1 MACVARLGK
10 RETGMSTSTMTVS
23 VSDNI
28 AKVEL
33 SRPGA
38 FNSMNRAFWGEI
50 REVFTRLNDDPE
62 VRVAVLSSTGKHF
75 TAGLDLKE
83 FAGIGAEAAGDLGRR
98 REAFRRMVINM
109 QESFNVIE
117 RARFPVLA
125 AVQGGCIGG
134 GVDLV
139 TACDM
144 RYCTANAFF
153 CVKEIAI
160 GITADVGTLQRLPR
174 LIPDGLARELSF
186 TGRNLAAE
194 EARSS
199 GLVNQVFADQAA
211 MLEGV
216 MAIAR
221 TIASHSPLAMTGTKE
236 MLNYGRNHSITDGL
250 NYVATWNAGMLAGED
265 LPEAMKAGRER
276 RAPNYAGLEKPS
288 L

>member
-1 MACVARLGK
+1 MHLLATLVRPAHQLAQRLEQ
-10 RETGMSTSTMTVS
+10 R
-23 VSDNI
+23 
-28 AKVEL
+28 
-33 SRPGA
+33 
-38 FNSMNRAFWGEI
+38 
-50 REVFTRLNDDPE
+50 
-62 VRVAVLSSTGKHF
+62 
-75 TAGLDLKE
+75 
-83 FAGIGAEAAGDLGRR
+83 GAEVGQPVFHARRVGR
-98 REAFRRMVINM
+98 EH
-109 QESFNVIE
+109 
-117 RARFPVLA
+117 LA
-125 AVQGGCIGG
+125 VEQPFALQGGCIGG
-134 GVDLV
+134 GVDMV

-174 LIPDGLARELSF
+174 LIPDGLARELSY

-211 MLEGV
+211 MLDGV
-216 MAIAR
+216 MAIAK
-221 TIASHSPLAMTGTKE
+221 TIAGHSPLAMTGTKE

-265 LPEAMKAGRER
+265 LPEAMKAARER
-276 RAPNYAGLEKPS
+276 RAANYAGLQMPA